1 MLNASSIVSSP
12 SRTPAPRALAS
23 AAAAVLNGADPLSV
37 SDIPADHPALAPA
50 VRELAAMTGDPV
62 PAAYALPAPEGVE
75 DLIALDPR
83 EQYPFP
89 ADAHEAEDHYQ
100 WARENGTDFDDHDN
114 LPDSDPNGTD
124 EDSDDDSDEGEGHE
138 DYWFGRD

>member
-1 MLNASSIVSSP
+1 MLNSTSIVSSP

-50 VRELAAMTGDPV
+50 VRELADMLGEPV
-62 PAAYALPAPEGVE
+62 PAPYALPPREGVD
-75 DLIALDPR
+75 DLIAMDPR
-83 EQYPFP
+83 ENFPFP
-89 ADAHEAEDHYQ
+89 HSHWEAEDHRE
-100 WARENGTDFDDHDN
+100 WARANGIDFDDHDS
-114 LPDSDPNGTD
+114 LPDSDPNGDD
-124 EDSDDDSDEGEGHE
+124 EDSDEGEGHE